1 MKKLIVLLFFS
12 SCANPIKEEQILFDG
27 VDTILMQS
35 KKHSDTIVKFL
46 PKIDKQIEKA
56 EKEVLT
62 NVQSIKMQNARLK
75 EDAKVVKTITIRD
88 TIIIKEKTNF
98 WGRKKTSTDSI
109 TTIDSTEHEKSN

>member
-1 MKKLIVLLFFS
+1 MKRLIALLFIS
-12 SCANPIKEEQILFDG
+12 SCANPVKEEKILLDG
-27 VDTILMQS
+27 VDSILMQS
-35 KKHSDTIVKFL
+35 RKQSDTIVKIL

-56 EKEVLT
+56 EKEVLN
-62 NVQSIKMQNARLK
+62 NVHSIMLQNAKLK

-109 TTIDSTEHEKSN
+109 TTIDSTENL

>member
-12 SCANPIKEEQILFDG
+12 SCGNPIKEEQILFDG

-35 KKHSDTIVKFL
+35 RKHSDTIAKFL
-46 PKIDKQIEKA
+46 PKVDKHIEKA
-56 EKEVLT
+56 EKEVLS
-62 NVQSIKMQNARLK
+62 NVQSIKLQNARLK
-75 EDAKVVKTITIRD
+75 ENSKIVKTITIRD

-109 TTIDSTEHEKSN
+109 SSIDSTENL

>member
-1 MKKLIVLLFFS
+1 MKRLIVLLFIS
-12 SCANPIKEEQILFDG
+12 SCANPVKEEKILFDG

-35 KKHSDTIVKFL
+35 KEHIDTIVKFL
-46 PKIDKQIEKA
+46 PKVDKQIEKA

-62 NVQSIKMQNARLK
+62 NVQSIKMQNAKLK
-75 EDAKVVKTITIRD
+75 EDAKIVKTITIRD

-109 TTIDSTEHEKSN
+109 SSIDSTENQ